1 LAFPLRRCETIG
13 IFDVKSVFLFPWA
26 VVFERLGSF
35 AVAEMWIFN
44 LILGLGLLYEAE
56 ESHGQAVVR
65 PSRPRALIDLTTSTA
80 CSMRTGERAPEEFR
94 TRTTGATAGGLQGGE
109 SVPQSRRRASATP
122 PVILG
127 SCRSVLTGSWTG
139 QETP

>member
-1 LAFPLRRCETIG
+1 LAFPLRRREAIG

-35 AVAEMWIFN
+35 AVVEMWIFN

-65 PSRPRALIDLTTSTA
+65 AIAPPRLIDLTSSTA
-80 CSMRTGERAPEEFR
+80 
-94 TRTTGATAGGLQGGE
+94 
-109 SVPQSRRRASATP
+109 
-122 PVILG
+122 
-127 SCRSVLTGSWTG
+127 
-139 QETP
+139 

>member
-56 ESHGQAVVR
+56 ESHGLAVVR
-65 PSRPRALIDLTTSTA
+65 AIGPPRPD
-80 CSMRTGERAPEEFR
+80 
-94 TRTTGATAGGLQGGE
+94 
-109 SVPQSRRRASATP
+109 
-122 PVILG
+122 
-127 SCRSVLTGSWTG
+127 
-139 QETP
+139 